1 MAKRQRT
8 AETLPVD
15 AIDLPRDVM
24 LEIISKALGNA
35 ENRAEAAEKRSAG
48 RRRRRRRRRRN
59 GTASANVAG
68 RLLAWDLGMP

>member
-24 LEIISKALGNA
+24 LEIILEALGNA

-48 RRRRRRRRRRN
+48 RRRRRRRRRN

>member
-24 LEIISKALGNA
+24 LEIILEALGNA
-35 ENRAEAAEKRSAG
+35 ENRAEAAEKRATLWKTRADAEKKRADDAGDSAARSFG
-48 RRRRRRRRRRN
+48 N
-59 GTASANVAG
+59 S
-68 RLLAWDLGMP
+68 P